1 MLLCGLSG
9 SLASAKVVIE
19 IAGTSVLEHRDG
31 ENRTPLILAAM
42 GGHGEVLNYLLS
54 QDGRWR

>member
-1 MLLCGLSG
+1 MCLSG